1 MQAVNRVKRLRRGLL
16 WLSVAALVLGAL
28 PLYAI
33 SLYNHPYYDDYG
45 FSAKAHQAW
54 RDTGSVGAVL
64 RAALIGADA
73 VLLAKNV
80 DGVYSAD
87 PKKDPDAV
95 RFDSLTYEEVLKK
108 RLAVMDSTAT
118 CIAMDNRIP
127 IKVFALREP
136 ENILRAARGEAV
148 GTLVH

>member
-64 RAALIGADA
+64 RAAWESALEDA
-73 VLLAKNV
+73 PELAGHLYGHAAEQCAARHFFRAAVFHRHVCAAHGIYRVLFVLL
-80 DGVYSAD
+80 
-87 PKKDPDAV
+87 
-95 RFDSLTYEEVLKK
+95 
-108 RLAVMDSTAT
+108 
-118 CIAMDNRIP
+118 
-127 IKVFALREP
+127 LRW
-136 ENILRAARGEAV
+136 
-148 GTLVH
+148 